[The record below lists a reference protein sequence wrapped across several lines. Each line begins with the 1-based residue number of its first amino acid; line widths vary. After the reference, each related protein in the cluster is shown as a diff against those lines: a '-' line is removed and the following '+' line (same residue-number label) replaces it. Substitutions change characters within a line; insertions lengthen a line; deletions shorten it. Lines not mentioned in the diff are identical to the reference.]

1 MNECTNR
8 SCISLATLGG
18 KCNAFFFFS
27 LIYFWILSCCFQAD
41 TPPLCRSAQGHR
53 FYVFIWTLCT
63 KRSCSRLFLLIC
75 KRFLR
80 GMLGGPCLSHADSY
94 FFFFFLIFPQGR
106 RCVFLFQVGKPSVL
120 VDFWMRNYTASE
132 TYQLSWRRGGR
143 TLLKH
148 WIETLKLWHSIKKVT
163 ASKSSQ
169 CSSVQLGLI
178 SFFDFIFYFLLPV

>member
-94 FFFFFLIFPQGR
+94 FCFFFLFSHRAEDAFSRFKWGNPQCWSIFGWGTTQHQKHINSPEDG
-106 RCVFLFQVGKPSVL
+106 G
-120 VDFWMRNYTASE
+120 
-132 TYQLSWRRGGR
+132 GGR
-143 TLLKH
+143 CWST
-148 WIETLKLWHSIKKVT
+148 E
-163 ASKSSQ
+163 
-169 CSSVQLGLI
+169 
-178 SFFDFIFYFLLPV
+178 